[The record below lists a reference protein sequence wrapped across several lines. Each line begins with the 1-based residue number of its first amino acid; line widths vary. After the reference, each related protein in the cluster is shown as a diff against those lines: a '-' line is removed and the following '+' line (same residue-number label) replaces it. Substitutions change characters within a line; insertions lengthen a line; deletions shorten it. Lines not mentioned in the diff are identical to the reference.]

1 MELRGPSRLHCH
13 CQFANRDSSNFQ
25 AGKPAPEAPALSS
38 VTEHDE
44 NPHKSPPQSPQQ
56 SARKTARQAAANVM
70 NTILSSPI
78 RGPKT
83 PGGSSPIKPPMSEM
97 HPSKVHPT
105 MGPPS
110 SGLRLGF
117 TDIKPAAARDESLPV
132 AAQTT
137 PSRVK
142 ISSSPFT
149 FRVTGQTPTK
159 DLGLGPDAQ
168 RIMEELREDAA
179 RIREELR
186 AKREAEAQEEENAG
200 GRKIAQPKGK
210 AGRYSAAHMAQFK
223 KMDSIANH
231 PSAFRALPG
240 RTTPLKAGVKRNQSN
255 ADLDEP
261 ETVRSKSASSASKP
275 TPVPAIAEETPA
287 VAKRARQHIEEDA
300 TSKRPASRDG
310 SAIPM
315 PKSAGG
321 GIPRSKSNLA
331 SLMTP
336 TKSSLSR
343 SISGKTPSQGLLARS
358 PSKVA
363 LSGIPRSATTGNLAA
378 TPAAQPAEAKSPKSR
393 FDSVKSLFR
402 GTKASVSAS
411 VTKPKSTLP
420 LPSAFASKTPAPAR
434 APKEVV
440 TAPMTTPG
448 RKLTKR
454 VAFTPDT
461 RGGQGPAPLPPHS
474 PSPIKSALLQSRT
487 ARSALADA
495 AYPSL
500 DSMLADTA
508 PATTTTDD
516 DNGGVAYPDLSAHR
530 PLPSPPK
537 PTPATVPGEF
547 TFRSDHTINFSPA
560 PATTTKPSFGASPG
574 QTSIRAVRA
583 SLFPAVPT
591 TKLAVPTTKLM
602 PGSFPSVPTTDPA
615 DCPEDVNKENEA
627 PRPGSSSVFLSLPHG
642 MSTKKRR
649 RVTTD
654 EEEAAMEMEE
664 RAAKKRRGDAVPE
677 GEALLA
683 PRLVAAGK
691 GTPLGMSPRRKVGGG
706 AVVAGTPSPMK
717 RKGISLSRLNMLARP
732 KLRK

>member
-1 MELRGPSRLHCH
+1 M
-13 CQFANRDSSNFQ
+13 
-25 AGKPAPEAPALSS
+25 PALTS
-38 VTEHDE
+38 VAEYDEH
-44 NPHKSPPQSPQQ
+44 PPKSPPKSPPP
-56 SARKTARQAAANVM
+56 SARQTARQAASNVV
-70 NTILSSPI
+70 NAILSSPV

-117 TDIKPAAARDESLPV
+117 TDIKPAASRDEGLPV
-132 AAQTT
+132 AAQIT

-149 FRVTGQTPTK
+149 FRVTGQTPTT

-168 RIMEELREDAA
+168 RIMDELREDAA

-186 AKREAEAQEEENAG
+186 AKHEAEAMEEENASS
-200 GRKIAQPKGK
+200 RKFAQPKGK

-231 PSAFRALPG
+231 PSAFRGLPG

-261 ETVRSKSASSASKP
+261 ETARSKAAASSASKP
-275 TPVPAIAEETPA
+275 TPTPA
-287 VAKRARQHIEEDA
+287 VSEEPAAVTKRARQHIEDDA

-310 SAIPM
+310 SSIPV

-343 SISGKTPSQGLLARS
+343 ATSVKTPSQGLLARS
-358 PSKVA
+358 PSKVT
-363 LSGIPRSATTGNLAA
+363 LSGIPRSATTGSLAA
-378 TPAAQPAEAKSPKSR
+378 TPAAPPAAAAELKSPKGR
-393 FDSVKSLFR
+393 FDRVKSLFR
-402 GTKASVSAS
+402 STTKPSVPASA
-411 VTKPKSTLP
+411 TKPKSTLP

-434 APKEVV
+434 VTKGVFAAAPL
-440 TAPMTTPG
+440 TTPG

-461 RGGQGPAPLPPHS
+461 RGGTAPPPPPQPQHS
-474 PSPIKSALLQSRT
+474 PSPVKSALLPRQ
-487 ARSALADA
+487 ALAEVH
-495 AYPSL
+495 YPSL
-500 DSMLADTA
+500 DSMMADSATA
-508 PATTTTDD
+508 D
-516 DNGGVAYPDLSAHR
+516 GGIAYPDLSARR
-530 PLPSPPK
+530 PLPEPPVAK
-537 PTPATVPGEF
+537 TAGSAPPTTVPGEF
-547 TFRSDHTINFSPA
+547 TFRSDHTI
-560 PATTTKPSFGASPG
+560 SFGSATKSSFGSSPG
-574 QTSIRAVRA
+574 QASIRAVRA
-583 SLFPAVPT
+583 SLFPTPASS
-591 TKLAVPTTKLM
+591 KLM
-602 PGSFPSVPTTDPA
+602 PGSFPTAPTTALTPLDEE
-615 DCPEDVNKENEA
+615 EDDINKENEA
-627 PRPGSSSVFLSLPHG
+627 PPRPTTGGGSSVFLSLPHG

-649 RVTTD
+649 RVSTD
-654 EEEAAMEMEE
+654 EEEAQQEE
-664 RAAKKRRGDAVPE
+664 EVRAAKKRRGDAVPE

-683 PRLVAAGK
+683 PRLVAAAAAAAGRATPGK
-691 GTPLGMSPRRKVGGG
+691 KATPGGGVGASPRRKGVVAGGLV
-706 AVVAGTPSPMK
+706 AAGTPSPVK